1 MSGISLVAALDRNRA
16 IGRGGTMPWH
26 LPADLRHFK
35 ALTLGKPTLMGRRTA
50 LAIGRALPG
59 RENLV
64 LSRGDA
70 APYPG
75 QVLVGSLDEAIA
87 RAGRRG
93 LAVIGGG
100 EVYCLAL
107 PRATRLHLTWI
118 DTEVSGADTWFPDF
132 DPDEWVETARREHP
146 ADERNA
152 HAMSFVD
159 YERAGA
165 MPASGV

>member
-1 MSGISLVAALDRNRA
+1 MSGISLVAALDRKRA

-26 LPADLRHFK
+26 LPADLKHFK
-35 ALTLGKPTLMGRRTA
+35 ALTLGKPILMGRRTA

-64 LSRGDA
+64 LSRGDV

-75 QVLVGSLDEAIA
+75 QVLVRSLEEAIA
-87 RAGRRG
+87 HADGRD

-100 EVYCLAL
+100 EVYRISL

-118 DTEVSGADTWFPDF
+118 DAEVSGADTWFPEF
-132 DPDEWVETARREHP
+132 DADEWVETGRREHP
-146 ADERNA
+146 ADARNA
-152 HAMSFVD
+152 YAMSFVD

-165 MPASGV
+165 LRVSAA